1 MITKG
6 TPEYKKAQEIAN
18 AIQDYAATDRWNN
31 NSFFGIAFN
40 KLGAFVGK
48 IQELE
53 VFAAQIANTVDKT
66 MNPHGRKVANISSKQ
81 AWILA
86 VAAVENNINL

>member
-1 MITKG
+1 MTKG

-31 NSFFGIAFN
+31 NSFFEIAFN
-40 KLGAFVGK
+40 RLGAFIGK
-48 IQELE
+48 IQDLE
-53 VFAAQIANTVDKT
+53 VFAAQIANTIDKT
-66 MNPHGRKVANISSKQ
+66 MNPYGRKVANISSKQ

-86 VAAVENNINL
+86 VAAVENNINF